1 MSAKDVHVK
10 SYTRDGEKVREHW
23 RSHPDTG
30 IDDVVS
36 SAVKQAVLRGGVE
49 HTDISLDSIVDV
61 IRDIA
66 NKGKDAWNKIP
77 KPIKTVLAQA
87 LIQSVLY
94 NPSSAA
100 NAKVVSGGQRL
111 RNVAT
116 NKDLSATKLRGGVVF
131 KDYAQK
137 ENNNNMK
144 NLQNNLKN
152 INHYN
157 LTDKE
162 MYIKNS
168 SQDLIKQHGQIE
180 NNYKIRDNFDDLP
193 KDLLKYFSTNS
204 DKEKMSL
211 RFKHY
216 QPFIDN
222 NPELARTI
230 LWNIGEFARYVDN
243 TLTPSSEL
251 LMTCL
256 NFSKYAPKIKDSIII
271 KSYKETGAL
280 SEFVKE
286 KLESQNMDPE
296 TTPGIIHGFQSRMSQ
311 EIANSAEVKRFAKNY
326 RKALIEKQL
335 VSTSITFNST
345 RDLYTGINNA
355 DILFAYINEDNGNLI
370 MCVLDTYDFNKSD
383 VSSLVRNGYSAQ
395 NAGLLDLYFNIFFV
409 EIPQYKL

>member
-1 MSAKDVHVK
+1 M
-10 SYTRDGEKVREHW
+10 
-23 RSHPDTG
+23 
-30 IDDVVS
+30 
-36 SAVKQAVLRGGVE
+36 
-49 HTDISLDSIVDV
+49 
-61 IRDIA
+61 
-66 NKGKDAWNKIP
+66 
-77 KPIKTVLAQA
+77 
-87 LIQSVLY
+87 IQSVLY
-94 NPSSAA
+94 NPSNAA
-100 NAKVVSGGQRL
+100 NARVVSGGQRL
-111 RNVAT
+111 CNVVT
-116 NKDLSATKLRGGVVF
+116 NNDLSATKLRNRVAF

-168 SQDLIKQHGQIE
+168 SQDLIKQHEQIE
-180 NNYKIRDNFDDLP
+180 NTYKIRDNFDDLP
-193 KDLLKYFSTNS
+193 KDLLKYYSTNS
-204 DKEKMSL
+204 DKEKMGL

-222 NPELARTI
+222 NPELARII
-230 LWNIGEFARYVDN
+230 LWNIGKFARYVDN
-243 TLTPSSEL
+243 TLTLSSEL

-256 NFSKYAPKIKDSIII
+256 NFSKYAPKIKDSIIV

-296 TTPGIIHGFQSRMSQ
+296 TTPGIIHGFQSKMSQ

-355 DILFAYINEDNGNLI
+355 DILFAYINEGNGNLI
-370 MCVLDTYDFNKSD
+370 MCVLDAYDFNKSD
-383 VSSLVRNGYSAQ
+383 TSSLVRNGYSAQ

>member
-77 KPIKTVLAQA
+77 KPIKAVLAQA

-94 NPSSAA
+94 NPSNSA
-100 NAKVVSGGQRL
+100 NARVVSGGRRL

-116 NKDLSATKLRGGVVF
+116 NNNLSATKLRNRVAF

-137 ENNNNMK
+137 EKSNNE
-144 NLQNNLKN
+144 
-152 INHYN
+152 HYN

-168 SQDLIKQHGQIE
+168 SQDLIKQHEQIE
-180 NNYKIRDNFDDLP
+180 NKYKIRDNFDDLP

-211 RFKHY
+211 RFKYY

-222 NPELARTI
+222 NPKFAAFI
-230 LWNIGEFARYVDN
+230 LQACSDAEKIIKKDYQLPEAQ
-243 TLTPSSEL
+243 L
-251 LMTCL
+251 LDTVL
-256 NFSKYAPKIKDSIII
+256 NFNNNAPKIKDSIIV

-311 EIANSAEVKRFAKNY
+311 EIANSAEVKKFAKNY
-326 RKALIEKQL
+326 RKALVEKQL
-335 VSTSITFNST
+335 ISTSITFNST
-345 RDLYTGINNA
+345 ETLYRGINNA
-355 DILFAYINEDNGNLI
+355 DILFAYINESNGNLI

-395 NAGLLDLYFNIFFV
+395 SAGLLNLYFNIFFV

>member
-1 MSAKDVHVK
+1 MANGGFNMSAKDVHVK

-23 RSHPDTG
+23 RSRPDSG

-36 SAVKQAVLRGGVE
+36 SAIKQAVLKGGVE

-77 KPIKTVLAQA
+77 KPIKAVLAQA

-94 NPSSAA
+94 NPSNSA
-100 NAKVVSGGQRL
+100 NARVVSGGQRL

-116 NKDLSATKLRGGVVF
+116 NNNLSATKLRNRVAF

-137 ENNNNMK
+137 EKSNNE
-144 NLQNNLKN
+144 
-152 INHYN
+152 HYN

-168 SQDLIKQHGQIE
+168 SQDLIKQHEQIE
-180 NNYKIRDNFDDLP
+180 NKYKIRDNFDDLP

-211 RFKHY
+211 RFKYY

-230 LWNIGEFARYVDN
+230 LWNIGEFARYTDN

-251 LMTCL
+251 LMACL

-296 TTPGIIHGFQSRMSQ
+296 TTPGIIHGFQSKMSQ

-326 RKALIEKQL
+326 RKALVEKQL
-335 VSTSITFNST
+335 ISTSITFNST

-355 DILFAYINEDNGNLI
+355 DILFAYINESNGNLI

-395 NAGLLDLYFNIFFV
+395 SAGLLNLYFNIFFV
-409 EIPQYKL
+409 KIPQYKL